1 MRGTPPGIGICANS
15 TGIIPAYAGNTGSMA
30 CTVGIKVDHP
40 RVCGEH
46 HMPFPQQSGPA
57 GSSPR
62 MRGTLNYPSG
72 DAEAAGIIPAYAGN
86 TSIEHRKRRWNWD
99 HPRVCGEHT
108 PSARSSPLPRD
119 HPRVCGEHRSPVS
132 WRIPPTRIIPA
143 YAGNTRF
150 AQQICCVYRDH
161 PRVCG
166 EHIAFVPAITVV
178 VGSSPRMRGTP
189 RRMGR
194 AIRPEGIIPAYAGN
208 TQSET
213 TSRWRSRD
221 HPRVCGEHDPPV
233 NGSDSFVGS
242 SPRMRGTH

>member
-1 MRGTPPGIGICANS
+1 MRGTQPGDEVEVELRGTPIACRILSAPA
-15 TGIIPAYAGNTGSMA
+15 GIIPAYAGNTGSMA

-178 VGSSPRMRGTP
+178 VGSSPRMRGTLHDWP
-189 RRMGR
+189 
-194 AIRPEGIIPAYAGN
+194 IQVVVEGIIPAYAGN
-208 TQSET
+208 T
-213 TSRWRSRD
+213 R
-221 HPRVCGEHDPPV
+221 C
-233 NGSDSFVGS
+233 
-242 SPRMRGTH
+242 SP

>member
-1 MRGTPPGIGICANS
+1 MGSSPRMRGTPLVVWGDSCDE
-15 TGIIPAYAGNTGSMA
+15 GIIPAYAGNT
-30 CTVGIKVDHP
+30 I
-40 RVCGEH
+40 
-46 HMPFPQQSGPA
+46 Q
-57 GSSPR
+57 
-62 MRGTLNYPSG
+62 MRKAIFN
-72 DAEAAGIIPAYAGN
+72 N
-86 TSIEHRKRRWNWD
+86 
-99 HPRVCGEHT
+99 
-108 PSARSSPLPRD
+108 RD
-119 HPRVCGEHRSPVS
+119 HPRVCGEHPWYLTSTPS
-132 WRIPPTRIIPA
+132 GWRIIPA
-143 YAGNTRF
+143 YAGNTPKRRSV
-150 AQQICCVYRDH
+150 APRSRDH

-166 EHIAFVPAITVV
+166 EHDIAWCSLRRSA
-178 VGSSPRMRGTP
+178 GSSPRMRGTP